1 MNLGL
6 DNKVAQILATSK
18 GWGLVC
24 AKGFYAEGAH
34 VIIYSRS
41 EENLKEAANNIEVI
55 NPTSGNPTILPI
67 VADLMYEDQIKNLVE
82 KTTR

>member
-1 MNLGL
+1 MNLGF

-41 EENLKEAANNIEVI
+41 
-55 NPTSGNPTILPI
+55 
-67 VADLMYEDQIKNLVE
+67 
-82 KTTR
+82 